1 MVRSIILTVIA
12 AALCVAFFIFVEWY
26 LNNQF
31 DEFYIAV
38 DALYEK
44 VEEQNVNS
52 EDADAVRRLWSS
64 KREHLHIFIPHNDIA
79 YVDYRLNEAFSYIRT
94 EDYPLALANLEI
106 VRKLAQS
113 LPDNYKLKAENIF

>member
-31 DEFYIAV
+31 DEFYVAV

-52 EDADAVRRLWSS
+52 EDADAVRRL
-64 KREHLHIFIPHNDIA
+64 
-79 YVDYRLNEAFSYIRT
+79 
-94 EDYPLALANLEI
+94 
-106 VRKLAQS
+106 
-113 LPDNYKLKAENIF
+113 